1 MSSPRRPVQNQAAS
15 STESPERP
23 VSPQKAEAKAAF
35 RQPASPEP
43 AQEAAAAQPPSS
55 PDQPASPER
64 PEAHAAKA
72 QAGSAVQPGV
82 NSSSSTGAHQGAD
95 ISMPSDPVIEQGGHK
110 DSQAAEPQ
118 AGDMI
123 VEGKANNPC
132 GTLPLQCFLPA
143 EAAIKGKSKS
153 LFVVNSAKLIEV
165 TCSVGAR

>member
-23 VSPQKAEAKAAF
+23 VSPQKAEAKAAT

-43 AQEAAAAQPPSS
+43 AQEAAPAQPPSS

-64 PEAHAAKA
+64 PEAHAARA
-72 QAGSAVQPGV
+72 QAGSAVQPGA
-82 NSSSSTGAHQGAD
+82 SSSSTGVHQDAD
-95 ISMPSDPVIEQGGHK
+95 ISMPSDSATEQGSPE

-123 VEGKANNPC
+123 VEGKADISS
-132 GTLPLQCFLPA
+132 GTLPLQCILPA
-143 EAAIKGKSKS
+143 LAADKE
-153 LFVVNSAKLIEV
+153 VRKLVPWTGLKVIAEV
-165 TCSVGAR
+165 TSNVSPR